1 MNNTAKLLLI
11 ALAAGGAAGA
21 QAQSAGSWM
30 VLVGATKITPNVSS
44 GDLTAPSL
52 PHTQAAVGSS
62 TQLSGDVA
70 YMVNDHISIDLPL
83 ALPFKHDITGDGAI
97 AGAGKIG
104 DVKALPM
111 TLLGQWRFMEP
122 NAKFRPY
129 LGAGLTYA
137 KFYHAHATSTL
148 SAITGG
154 LPSNPT
160 TLSIE
165 SKWAPTFQL
174 GATLALNE
182 RWFADVSY
190 SYTPL
195 KTRTSLSTGQTLDI
209 TLNPSAVSLAIGYK
223 F

>member
-1 MNNTAKLLLI
+1 MNNSAKILLI
-11 ALAAGGAAGA
+11 AVAATCAAGA
-21 QAQSAGSWM
+21 QAQSAGTWL
-30 VLVGATKITPNVSS
+30 VLGGVTNITPNVSS
-44 GDLTAPSL
+44 GDLTAPSF
-52 PHTQAAVGSS
+52 PHTQAAVDDS
-62 TQLSGDVA
+62 TRLAGDVA
-70 YMVNDHISIDLPL
+70 YMVNDHMSVDLPL
-83 ALPFKHDITGDGAI
+83 ALPFKHNISGDGAI
-97 AGAGKIG
+97 AGVGKLG
-104 DVKALPM
+104 DVKVVPV
-111 TLLGQWRFMEP
+111 TLFGQWRFMAP

-129 LGAGLTYA
+129 LGAGLTYV
-137 KFYHAHATSTL
+137 KFYGARATSTL
-148 SAITGG
+148 SAITGS

-195 KTRTSLSTGQTLDI
+195 KTRASLSTGQTLDI
-209 TLNPSAVSLAIGYK
+209 KLNPSAIGLAIGYK